1 MYVLQVVDTVEDA
14 INYILEKECIRWQYH
29 LYSTRKKKTSILLWP
44 FIVIWRAWQHV
55 QPISFFWLVNLEAG
69 CRLISYSFYQQIHG
83 GDIRPYS
90 FNLLVFLVAE
100 GANLL
105 FVEISKALCCG
116 SATENL
122 NQIPNLRHCF
132 NFFFLLKYNLV
143 QIQRRLSLDHIAI
156 RPAWLLRSGPL
167 ELTAWCSNG
176 PRNARPT

>member
-1 MYVLQVVDTVEDA
+1 MHNEDENRSIGYPISWIHFHTLLA
-14 INYILEKECIRWQYH
+14 VWSNLCMFCRLLIR
-29 LYSTRKKKTSILLWP
+29 LKMPSTIFWRRNVYGDNTICTLPAKKKSILLWP

-116 SATENL
+116 SATVNL

-132 NFFFLLKYNLV
+132 NFFFTK
-143 QIQRRLSLDHIAI
+143 I
-156 RPAWLLRSGPL
+156 
-167 ELTAWCSNG
+167 
-176 PRNARPT
+176 

>member
-1 MYVLQVVDTVEDA
+1 MP
-14 INYILEKECIRWQYH
+14 
-29 LYSTRKKKTSILLWP
+29 STIFWRRNVYGDNTIYTPLTLHCYLACLTTCTANFLFLSSKFGI
-44 FIVIWRAWQHV
+44 IV
-55 QPISFFWLVNLEAG
+55 G

-116 SATENL
+116 SATVNL

-132 NFFFLLKYNLV
+132 NFFLLKYNLV

-156 RPAWLLRSGPL
+156 RPARLLRSGPL
-167 ELTAWCSNG
+167 ELTA
-176 PRNARPT
+176 

>member
-1 MYVLQVVDTVEDA
+1 MKMKIEALA
-14 INYILEKECIRWQYH
+14 IQYH
-29 LYSTRKKKTSILLWP
+29 EFVFILYLLFDQTYVCFAGCWYGWRCHQLYFGEGMYTVTIPSILLWP

-105 FVEISKALCCG
+105 FVERSKALCCG
-116 SATENL
+116 AETENL
-122 NQIPNLRHCF
+122 KQIQNLRHCF
-132 NFFFLLKYNLV
+132 KFFY
-143 QIQRRLSLDHIAI
+143 
-156 RPAWLLRSGPL
+156 
-167 ELTAWCSNG
+167 
-176 PRNARPT
+176 